1 MFTWICPKCGREV
14 PPSSSECPECA
25 QRAGSKPAEAVSTAP
40 LPREE
45 QPESVR
51 GPAGSPSRATSG
63 TPGWALALVFFIAIL
78 SMGTLGFVAYRYLSH
93 RGEPLTPGPLVPGRR
108 PLPTDEATSATL
120 SANVLNKYIEV
131 TGLRLLEENPKNL
144 QVAFVIV
151 NHASAPLTDIAGT
164 VTIRPIT
171 AKADG
176 ESVGTFNFR
185 LPELRPYESKD
196 MRAPLQSKLRVYE
209 LPDWQFIRADVVI
222 TSPQPGL

>member
-1 MFTWICPKCGREV
+1 MFTWICPQCGLEV

-25 QRAGSKPAEAVSTAP
+25 RRAAGKPAGEAPASGPPRQEQTEAVKVPAAP
-40 LPREE
+40 KPRRT
-45 QPESVR
+45 SAT
-51 GPAGSPSRATSG
+51 PA
-63 TPGWALALVFFIAIL
+63 WALVLVVAIAFL
-78 SMGTLGFVAYRYLSH
+78 SMGTLGFVAYRYLAH
-93 RGEPLTPGPLVPGRR
+93 RGEPLTPGPLIPRR
-108 PLPTDEATSATL
+108 SPPPADTANSATMT
-120 SANVLNKYIEV
+120 AHVLNKYIEV

-144 QVAFVIV
+144 QVEFVIV
-151 NHASAPLTDIAGT
+151 NHSPAPLTDVAGT

-171 AKADG
+171 AKSDG

-185 LPELRPYESKD
+185 LPELRPFEAKN